1 MVGMGNSQFAICG
14 HCTKDQF
21 APTQNSHLKE
31 RANWAKA
38 APTDIHLG
46 LNFAAKA
53 APTGLNFAAKAAP
66 TFFLVV
72 LKFAAKAAPTDI
84 HLGLN
89 FAAKAA
95 PTFFLIALKFAAK
108 AAPTGFLKNVGAAL
122 AANAQRV
129 LKESGLRPWRAK
141 SL

>member
-1 MVGMGNSQFAICG
+1 MAAMGNNQFAICG

-38 APTDIHLG
+38 APTDIHL
-46 LNFAAKA
+46 
-53 APTGLNFAAKAAP
+53 GLNFAAKAAP